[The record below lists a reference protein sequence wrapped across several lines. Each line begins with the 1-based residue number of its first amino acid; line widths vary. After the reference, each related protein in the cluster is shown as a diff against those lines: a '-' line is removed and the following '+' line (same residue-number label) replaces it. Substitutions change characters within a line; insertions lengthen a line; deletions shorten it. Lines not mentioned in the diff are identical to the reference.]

1 MPDTYTL
8 LFEADSTQALKNAVP
23 SLSELGPGRQ
33 GRFEIRGFGLGP
45 LADIAGAELI
55 WKSKMAEAGLIVT
68 DVHGEGWDLAVV
80 EWVTEGQQQAVAG
93 QVQAAFLPVLL
104 VILAVIGA
112 LLALNWLV
120 SNVKGL
126 VKDVAKAALDLAPL
140 LLGGAALFLL
150 ASNSSRKAV
159 ST

>member
-55 WKSKMAEAGLIVT
+55 WKNQMAAAGLIVT

-93 QVQAAFLPVLL
+93 QVQAAVGVVVLL
-104 VILAVIGA
+104 IILAVIGA
-112 LLALNWLV
+112 LLALNWLI
-120 SNVKGL
+120 SNIKGL
-126 VKDVAKAALDLAPL
+126 VKDVAQAALDLAPL

-150 ASNSSRKAV
+150 LSNRKAV
-159 ST
+159 AT